1 MKQVERLIRAI
12 TLINSA
18 IEVTKTLGDDI
29 RMPLVDSEMAI
40 FDKAVIIDKEIMKA
54 DLKIELLEDKL
65 KNLKEKQND

>member
-65 KNLKEKQND
+65 KNLKEKQDD